1 MTIDPSRPLRLL
13 LASFKHETNT
23 FSPLPTG
30 IRRFFRNS
38 ETPLVGEVLP
48 LMHRRGYLPLLI
60 EATMMHCEG
69 LGNQNVQVRS
79 SPRSR
84 LSCW

>member
-1 MTIDPSRPLRLL
+1 MKQLVTLENRTIIV
-13 LASFKHETNT
+13 
-23 FSPLPTG
+23 TG
-30 IRRFFRNS
+30 AAQGIGRACC
-38 ETPLVGEVLP
+38 ELLP

-60 EATMMHCEG
+60 EATMMRCEG